1 VFCKTALV
9 LSCFVAALPAF
20 AADGI
25 AWGAAA
31 GGLRIGID
39 YSATTAEPEIRVIV
53 ENVGESPLDVLVGNR
68 VGTGIAVTFRFLVT
82 GAGGKE
88 HEGHELNSFTP
99 ITGLITPVVVR
110 LEPGASHEMDFPL
123 KNIRFVEKLL
133 FDATLATLVK
143 QGCSVRVSLES
154 DDKTALWAAMQSPWI
169 GRLTSGVL
177 LPPPAGNTAP
187 RDR

>member
-53 ENVGESPLDVLVGNR
+53 ENVGESPLDVLV
-68 VGTGIAVTFRFLVT
+68 
-82 GAGGKE
+82 
-88 HEGHELNSFTP
+88 
-99 ITGLITPVVVR
+99 
-110 LEPGASHEMDFPL
+110 
-123 KNIRFVEKLL
+123 
-133 FDATLATLVK
+133 
-143 QGCSVRVSLES
+143 
-154 DDKTALWAAMQSPWI
+154 
-169 GRLTSGVL
+169 
-177 LPPPAGNTAP
+177 
-187 RDR
+187 